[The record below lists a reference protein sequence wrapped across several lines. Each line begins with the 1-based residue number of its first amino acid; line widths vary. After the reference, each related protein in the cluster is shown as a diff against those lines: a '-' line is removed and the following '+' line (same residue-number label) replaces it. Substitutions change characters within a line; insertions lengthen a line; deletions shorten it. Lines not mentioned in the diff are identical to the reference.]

1 MLLIFDLDGTAI
13 DSTHRQNTLPDGSL
27 NLAKWKE
34 NNTPEKIALDTLL
47 PLGEQWAGGLNK
59 KIAIITAR
67 VLGDADYKFL
77 KDNNLRYDYIYSRK
91 VSDIMPDAALKRLA
105 LYKLAKDM
113 GKSLQWL
120 QKFAVMYDDNLSVL
134 KMASKLKLLNVDA
147 TLYNQSQLLKKAQA

>member
-13 DSTHRQNTLPDGSL
+13 NSTHRQNTLPDGSL
-27 NLAKWKE
+27 NLAKWQE

-47 PLGEQWAGGLNK
+47 PIGKQWSNGLNK

-77 KDNNLRYDYIYSRK
+77 EDNNLRYDFIYSRK
-91 VSDIMPDAALKRLA
+91 AGDDTPDAALKRLA

-113 GKSLQWL
+113 GKSMQWL
-120 QKFAVMYDDNLSVL
+120 RNFAVIYDDNLSVL
-134 KMASKLKLLNVDA
+134 RMATKLKVANVDA
-147 TLYNQSQLLKKAQA
+147 SLYNQSQLLKKAQ

>member
-147 TLYNQSQLLKKAQA
+147 TLYNQSQLLKKAQ

>member
-13 DSTHRQNTLPDGSL
+13 DSTHRQNTLADGSL

-34 NNTPEKIALDTLL
+34 NNTPEKIALDSLL
-47 PLGEQWAGGLNK
+47 PLGKQWSRGLDK

-77 KDNNLRYDYIYSRK
+77 KDNNLRYDFIYSRYAGN
-91 VSDIMPDAALKRLA
+91 DMPDAQLKRLA

-113 GKSLQWL
+113 GKSMQWL
-120 QKFAVMYDDNLSVL
+120 RNFAVIYDDNLSVL
-134 KMASKLKLLNVDA
+134 RMATKLKVANVDA
-147 TLYNQSQLLKKAQA
+147 TLYNQSQLLKKA